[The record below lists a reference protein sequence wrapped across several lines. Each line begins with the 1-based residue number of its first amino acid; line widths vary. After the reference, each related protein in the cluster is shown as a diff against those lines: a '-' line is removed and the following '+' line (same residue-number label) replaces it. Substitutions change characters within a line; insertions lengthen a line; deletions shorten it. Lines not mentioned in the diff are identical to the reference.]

1 MSKDN
6 RSTQPTMAQ
15 DSQSLNYLKKSLTTS
30 YLQQQMQNP
39 AKAPAQSSGGQ
50 SGTAGNSQ
58 SGSTSNQK

>member
-1 MSKDN
+1 
-6 RSTQPTMAQ
+6 MAQ